1 MDPKDAVKVGHSV
14 GRSFNLS
21 RRRLKPG
28 CVRLVTETGL
38 LKIFIAQGWFRK
50 FRALAY
56 KLIGNL

>member
-38 LKIFIAQGWFRK
+38 LKKFIA
-50 FRALAY
+50 
-56 KLIGNL
+56 